1 MMQQLKVTLIP
12 KRQYLGPNEYLSSSL
27 SLEEGHKHWENYMEQ
42 DRTEVIYNIDSQ
54 LYTPV

>member
-1 MMQQLKVTLIP
+1 MQQLKVTLIP